1 MRPIR
6 SSDIGLY
13 IYCAR
18 AWRYRQRGVESSTQG
33 EMVSGT
39 KLHRQHGH
47 LVLVSGVTRTL
58 GLIAL
63 LVALALLVAYCTG
76 QIV

>member
-18 AWRYRQRGVESSTQG
+18 AWRYRQRGVESSNQG
-33 EMVSGT
+33 EMVAGT
-39 KLHRQHGH
+39 ELHHQHGR
-47 LVLVSGVTRTL
+47 LVLRSGLTRTL

-63 LVALALLVAYCTG
+63 LVALVLLVAYCTG
-76 QIV
+76 QIA